1 MEISNKIS
9 FTMVLPGST
18 MKCTGYRKVKLT
30 LQDVHSKKLPENV
43 GKKIIRLIKVPTYE
57 WVPAKQHINL
67 CKEAYL
73 YMTSAMKPDKYYKKD
88 WPRLNKEQ
96 RLEWHL
102 AELAKQYNALE
113 YSYVIL
119 DDEECNDW
127 RIPY

>member
-1 MEISNKIS
+1 MDISNKIS

-18 MKCTGYRKVKLT
+18 MKSTGYRKVKLT

-43 GKKIIRLIKVPTYE
+43 GNRIIRMIKIPTYE
-57 WVPAKQHINL
+57 MVEARQHINM

-73 YMTSAMKPDKYYKKD
+73 YMTSAAKPEKYFKKD
-88 WPRLNKEQ
+88 WSRLSKQQ

-102 AELAKQYNALE
+102 NELAKHHGAIS
-113 YSYVIL
+113 YSYVLL